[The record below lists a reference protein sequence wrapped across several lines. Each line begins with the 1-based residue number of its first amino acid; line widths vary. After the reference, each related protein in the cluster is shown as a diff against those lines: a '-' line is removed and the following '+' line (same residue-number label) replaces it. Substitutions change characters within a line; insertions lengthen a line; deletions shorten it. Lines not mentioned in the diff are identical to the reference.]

1 MNLRERTSPN
11 DALLLSLANN
21 YRQEG
26 YELGIEES
34 RQIIEEKN
42 KEIELLKRQLE
53 MYKNQSISMPNTN
66 YYSSQ
71 QASEPKFCY
80 NFAHFPKNNGEAVI
94 MALIDLAESKRERG
108 KYIITTKTDWYM
120 TWKVLHYFKQ
130 YLGNEY
136 DFINIVNECV
146 IPYLNDKK
154 RQKALPVS
162 TPNFNNIKADNPMKT
177 FAVHNWRKEYEKTL
191 EDKAHNPAFR
201 NTSVLERGL
210 NIKGAL
216 QNALQARGV
225 KSMNFE

>member
-11 DALLLSLANN
+11 DVLLLSLADSC
-21 YRQEG
+21 RQEG
-26 YELGIEES
+26 YEIGIEES
-34 RQIIEEKN
+34 RQIIKEKEE
-42 KEIELLKRQLE
+42 EIEWLKRQLE
-53 MYKNQSISMPNTN
+53 MYQNQSISLPNPN
-66 YYSSQ
+66 YYASQ
-71 QASEPKFCY
+71 QAPKFCY

-94 MALIDLAESKRERG
+94 MALIDLAEAKREKG

-120 TWKVLHYFKQ
+120 TWKVLHYFKL

-136 DFINIVNECV
+136 DFIDIVNECV

-162 TPNFNNIKADNPMKT
+162 TPNFNNIKADNPMKA
-177 FAVHNWRKEYEKTL
+177 FAVHHWRREYEKTL
-191 EDKAHNPAFR
+191 EDKASNPAFR
-201 NTSVLERGL
+201 NTSALERGL